1 MRSIT
6 VEQTKTDAK
15 FNPNINVEDKNK
27 GQILL
32 DQNLGMTDMIL
43 QKINQNRKQF
53 ATKTNPKHKSY
64 DNHNN
69 LRLSKFIG
77 PNNENKAK
85 YRDFK
90 N

>member
-43 QKINQNRKQF
+43 QKINQNRK
-53 ATKTNPKHKSY
+53 
-64 DNHNN
+64 
-69 LRLSKFIG
+69 
-77 PNNENKAK
+77 
-85 YRDFK
+85 
-90 N
+90 